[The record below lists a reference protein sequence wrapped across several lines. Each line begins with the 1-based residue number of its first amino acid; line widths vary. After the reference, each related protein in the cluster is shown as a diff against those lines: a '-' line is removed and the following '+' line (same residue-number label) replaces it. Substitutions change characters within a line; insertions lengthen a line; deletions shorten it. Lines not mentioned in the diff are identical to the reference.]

1 MMMMHHRSPPPSVPT
16 EIEIM
21 SSSTTTS
28 TSSDHHHHHYNT
40 KNNRTFFPWTTL
52 SSPSVEFHDGC
63 VTFRPN
69 RDLQHLLH
77 GMSFTTEAL
86 TNAEDA
92 ENYYF
97 YKDVDDNNNGDDD
110 DDDDDEYEGMMIPHE
125 HHAKKNV
132 PSTEEEN
139 EYEYEGQQ
147 RANQMYFHDNYDD
160 PRMMIT
166 TSSMSPPPLPLT
178 ELKQQQDPP
187 VGVENRLVVI
197 SQQERRHRTALEPEE
212 YAYPREFTAFAMMK
226 SSCAPD
232 SQQPNSSSSTISGS
246 CRTSN
251 VDMRSRSLSS
261 DHSNQLTT
269 LPISSM
275 NEQPQK
281 CGAVTTMTNKSMSSS
296 SSHER
301 YNGYQHCFVT
311 VLTEHRFLM
320 LYTILSRHAHQNKI
334 VVLFS
339 TTQSLMYHAT
349 LLHRLKFTVRAIH
362 DGMAREQVAETLQ
375 EFSRTGGGGLEE
387 EDSSLILCMLDFQ
400 GHTNITVPSTTNWII
415 QFEPCTNPSEYI
427 YQVGRI
433 SHDNSDATRSSRRAS
448 YNSSR
453 SSNTGRRRE
462 SVSGRTTPQENPPRA
477 LLFLTPNE
485 YGFHKYFKAAQVKT
499 YEYEIPQL
507 FNVQNR
513 LIKLLQKEGNRQ
525 LHNLSLKACH
535 AYLFAYAKHEF
546 GDIYNVKEL
555 DIEKVSLN
563 FGFDK
568 LPSEEL
574 LEGIQNGGGSGGGD
588 DDDDKLGLL
597 FDEKD
602 RTKSTSTSWRRNP
615 VKTSTSNSTS
625 WMTGEKNW
633 RHSDRHAE
641 KVKVTNNPRVASIK
655 SKFVV
660 VTR

>member
-1 MMMMHHRSPPPSVPT
+1 MEQQQQQQQMMIMMHNRSPLPSVPT

-28 TSSDHHHHHYNT
+28 TSSDHHHHHHYNT
-40 KNNRTFFPWTTL
+40 KYNRPLFPWTQSS

-63 VTFRPN
+63 VTYRPN
-69 RDLQHLLH
+69 RDLRPQDEEHLLQ

-97 YKDVDDNNNGDDD
+97 YKDVDENNKDEDE
-110 DDDDDEYEGMMIPHE
+110 DDDEYEGMMLPR
-125 HHAKKNV
+125 V
-132 PSTEEEN
+132 FSREEEN
-139 EYEYEGQQ
+139 ENEYEGQL
-147 RANQMYFHDNYDD
+147 RANQMYFRDNYED
-160 PRMMIT
+160 PRIMIT
-166 TSSMSPPPLPLT
+166 TQPSSSKSPPPLPLT
-178 ELKQQQDPP
+178 EQQQQQQDPP

-212 YAYPREFTAFAMMK
+212 YAYPREFTAFAIQ
-226 SSCAPD
+226 SSCA
-232 SQQPNSSSSTISGS
+232 

-251 VDMRSRSLSS
+251 VDIRSRRLRS
-261 DHSNQLTT
+261 DHLNPLTT
-269 LPISSM
+269 LSISSM
-275 NEQPQK
+275 KEQPQK
-281 CGAVTTMTNKSMSSS
+281 CGAVTIMTNKSKSSS

-320 LYTILSRHAHQNKI
+320 LYTFLSRHAHQNKI

-339 TTQSLMYHAT
+339 TTQSLMYHVA
-349 LLHRLKFTVRAIH
+349 LLHRLKFNVRAIH

-400 GHTNITVPSTTNWII
+400 GHNNITVPSTTNWII

-433 SHDNSDATRSSRRAS
+433 SHDNSDATRNSRYAS
-448 YNSSR
+448 YNSSH
-453 SSNTGRRRE
+453 SLNTGRPRE
-462 SVSGRTTPQENPPRA
+462 SVTGRTTPKENSPRA
-477 LLFLTPNE
+477 LLFITPNE
-485 YGFHKYFKAAQVKT
+485 YGFHRYFKAAQVKT
-499 YEYEIPQL
+499 YEYEIPRL

-513 LIKLLQKEGNRQ
+513 LMKLLQLEGNRQ
-525 LHNLSLKACH
+525 LRNLSLKACH

-555 DIEKVSLN
+555 DIEKVSLS

-574 LEGIQNGGGSGGGD
+574 LEGIQNGGGSGSGDYD
-588 DDDDKLGLL
+588 DDDESGLL
-597 FDEKD
+597 FNEKD
-602 RTKSTSTSWRRNP
+602 RTKSTSWRRNP
-615 VKTSTSNSTS
+615 MKTSTSNSTS
-625 WMTGEKNW
+625 WMTCEKTW
-633 RHSDRHAE
+633 RHSDRHTE
-641 KVKVTNNPRVASIK
+641 KMKVTNNPRVASIK
-655 SKFVV
+655 PKIV